1 MRHEHIIW
9 FRCQQMIELC
19 RVLLAAI
26 ISIFYKKCPIW
37 LITERGTDARDNG
50 YWFFVYLKKNH
61 PDIKS
66 YYIISKESSDRKRLA
81 DYTDSIIDY
90 RSMQHYVMLW
100 RANCLISTHIQGYF
114 PFAGLGLWFKKVCPS
129 YRRKTHISLKHGV
142 TCNYTTF
149 LDYKNTTLD
158 LLIAATRPEYEYFK
172 KKYLYPED
180 HLALTGFCR
189 YDQLNHYKIKHQ
201 ILVMPTW
208 REWLYKSNDV
218 LLSDYVRTYVDFLN
232 DSNLHRLL
240 AHQNLNLVFYPHH
253 EMQPYLDV
261 FLKKV
266 HHENIIIANQ
276 HEYDVQQ
283 LLKESIILITDYSSV
298 LFDFVYMKKNVI
310 YYQFDKEYFYNYHY
324 NAGWFDYNSL
334 GSVVSTKNEL
344 LKCLNTILDN
354 DCHIKSSYMQRIKE
368 YFVYHDN
375 NNCERVYSAIRKVL
389 NSKSTIGTI
398 VQ

>member
-180 HLALTGFCR
+180 KLALTGFCR
-189 YDQLNHYKIKHQ
+189 YDQLNHYKTKKQ

-208 REWLYKSNDV
+208 REWLYKSAEV
-218 LLSDYVRTYVDFLN
+218 PSSDYVHTYVDFLN
-232 DSNLHRLL
+232 DEKLHLL
-240 AHQNLNLVFYPHH
+240 LQEHNLNLVFYPHYQ
-253 EMQPYLDV
+253 MQPYLEV
-261 FLKKV
+261 FRQKIHNK
-266 HHENIIIANQ
+266 NIIVAATQ
-276 HEYDVQQ
+276 KYDVQQ
-283 LLKESIILITDYSSV
+283 LLKESIILVTDYSSV
-298 LFDFVYMKKNVI
+298 LFDFAYMRKPVI
-310 YYQFDKEYFYNYHY
+310 CYQFDSDSFYKEHY
-324 NAGWFDYNSL
+324 NAGWFTYNSL
-334 GSVVSTKNEL
+334 CHVVTTKNEL
-344 LKCLNTILDN
+344 LKSLHAILDYE
-354 DCHIKSSYMQRIKE
+354 CTIPSIYMKKIE
-368 YFVYHDN
+368 DYFVYSDN
-375 NNCERVYSAIRKVL
+375 NNCERVYSAILKVL
-389 NSKSTIGTI
+389 DSKNTQSF
-398 VQ
+398 